1 MLEPV
6 FPLELIPFRR
16 CDPSQ
21 WGVGLRT
28 IHMVANGQRE
38 RRTRLRLWAALPVA
52 VLLYAAPGGWAQI
65 GGGISNSSQQQDQ
78 PVPLKPAPLIAV
90 HGVVR
95 NGATGEPLPR
105 ALVRLEGDAATGALT
120 DGDGRFEIDGLTAGP
135 QIFEVVKPGFDDR
148 PNGAGSMA
156 LDDTAGFTHNVMVAA
171 EMPDLVFTM
180 APTNAIRGQI
190 ELSTGDPAQGIE
202 VQLLKRA
209 VQDGRAVWQA
219 AGAVKTTSDGTYR
232 FAGLGDGS
240 YAVYTNPAMDSD
252 TATMMVAAGSG
263 AKVARDGYASVFYPD
278 ARDLAGA
285 AKIHVANGEQ
295 AQANLQL
302 ALEPF
307 HSVTATATTSEG
319 RAGQTAGGP
328 GSPAERAL
336 LSYSAVVEDM
346 QGHQLAYVAMYDQT
360 ARTIQTLLP
369 DGAYS
374 LLLTA
379 APRFTINLSA
389 GSMGANFPSS
399 SGSLVGSVEF
409 TVTGHA
415 IANLRVPL
423 AAPRTSPVQ
432 LNIVHSGSGAA
443 AAVNSNGE
451 GVTAT
456 LSQAGGWIG
465 DGLSSMF
472 AQANGPGAM
481 ETTYNGPGTY
491 WAHAHI
497 GPKALCEASF
507 TAGGASLAREPLV
520 LSLSG
525 ASAPMEL
532 TLRDD
537 CAKLTLT
544 LPPAMLAFA
553 AGEEPYYTVYVV
565 PDFDSTVDLE
575 PVTLRPTSGASVT
588 VEGLTPGSYHVY
600 TFLSPVA
607 LEYRNRAALSALP
620 EPGQAVTLTAG
631 ATGTLTLEA
640 PPQP

>member
-1 MLEPV
+1 ML
-6 FPLELIPFRR
+6 L
-16 CDPSQ
+16 C
-21 WGVGLRT
+21 G
-28 IHMVANGQRE
+28 
-38 RRTRLRLWAALPVA
+38 
-52 VLLYAAPGGWAQI
+52 APGGWAQI
-65 GGGISNSSQQQDQ
+65 GTIVSNPSQVQDD
-78 PVPLKPAPLIAV
+78 PVPLKPATLIAV

-95 NGATGEPLPR
+95 NAATGEPLPR

-120 DGDGRFEIDGLTAGP
+120 DGDGRFEIEGLPAGP

-156 LDDTAGFTHNVMVAA
+156 LDDTAGFTHNVMVTA
-171 EMPDLVFTM
+171 EMPELVFSM

-219 AGAVKTTSDGTYR
+219 AGAVRSTSDGTYR
-232 FAGLGDGS
+232 FAGLADGT

-252 TATMMVAAGSG
+252 SATMMVAAGSG
-263 AKVARDGYASVFYPD
+263 AHVARDGYASVFYPD
-278 ARDLAGA
+278 ARDLGGA
-285 AKIHVANGEQ
+285 ARIHVANGEQ
-295 AQANLQL
+295 AQANLEL
-302 ALEPF
+302 TLEPF
-307 HSVTATATTSEG
+307 HSVTARASTPDE
-319 RAGQTAGGP
+319 RAGRGGTDAAD
-328 GSPAERAL
+328 SAM
-336 LSYSAVVEDM
+336 LSYSAVVEDL
-346 QGHQLAYVAMYDQT
+346 QGHQLAYAALYDQT

-379 APRFTINLSA
+379 TPRFSIHVTPGKPLIVP
-389 GSMGANFPSS
+389 PS
-399 SGSLVGSVEF
+399 GGPLVGSVEF
-409 TVTGHA
+409 TVAGHA
-415 IANLRVPL
+415 LGNLRVPL
-423 AAPRTSPVQ
+423 TAPRSSEVQ
-432 LNIVHSGSGAA
+432 LNVLHAGSGGTAGA
-443 AAVNSNGE
+443 NGE
-451 GVTAT
+451 GVTVT

-472 AQANGPGAM
+472 AQSDGPGAM
-481 ETTYNGPGTY
+481 STTYNGPGTY

-497 GPKALCEASF
+497 GQKSLCEASF

-525 ASAPMEL
+525 ASAPLEL

-537 CAKLTLT
+537 CARLTLT
-544 LPPAMLAFA
+544 LPPAMAAFA

-588 VEGLTPGSYHVY
+588 VEGLTPGSYRVY

-607 LEYRNRAALSALP
+607 LEYRNRAALAALP
-620 EPGQAVTLTAG
+620 EPGQAVTLSAG
-631 ATGTLTLEA
+631 STGTLMLEA